1 MLINLDHRPDCAA
14 PHVDPAEL
22 GPAARAELAAQLRV
36 QLADFSVGLMRGTH
50 RLHRPAPAGV
60 ARGEGHFHLGPEL
73 FLQLSGWTRFHLPH
87 GERLVGPG
95 EALLMP
101 ARLLHAEAVGP
112 GTEGTPFRN
121 LVVYADG
128 QVLTCHLAHEHRPG
142 APGILYLEARQHAQ
156 AARILAW
163 LSDAAAGG
171 DESDP
176 SEEPHDER
184 DPDPPDRTAPLDDA
198 DVDSPH
204 ALQAR
209 ALVLAAL
216 AGVQRVLAD
225 RPDTR
230 APAEPPLIARL
241 RVLIQNQLGD
251 QDLSVRRLG
260 EQSGCSADH
269 LSHRFRAT
277 TGEHL
282 VAYINR
288 QRMERAAHLLADTD
302 LAVKEVAWACGYATA
317 SYFIRTFRT
326 HHGETPVA
334 WRATH
339 ARVVA
344 SV

>member
-1 MLINLDHRPDCAA
+1 MLKILDHRPDCPA
-14 PHVDPAEL
+14 PLVDPADL
-22 GPAARAELAAQLRV
+22 GPAARAELAATLRA
-36 QLADFSVGLMRGTH
+36 QLADFAAGLMRGAR
-50 RLHRPAPAGV
+50 RLHRPVPAGV

-73 FLQLSGWTRFHLPH
+73 FLQVSGWTRFRLPH
-87 GERLVGPG
+87 GDCLVGPG

-112 GTEGTPFRN
+112 GADDTPFRN
-121 LVVYADG
+121 VVVYADG
-128 QVLTCHLAHEHRPG
+128 QVLTCHLAHEHAPG
-142 APGILYLEARQHAQ
+142 EPGILYLEARQHAQ
-156 AARILAW
+156 AGRILAW
-163 LSDAAAGG
+163 LGDAAAGEG
-171 DESDP
+171 AGEGAGEDSVGEPAAASNADP
-176 SEEPHDER
+176 
-184 DPDPPDRTAPLDDA
+184 A
-198 DVDSPH
+198 

-216 AGVQRVLAD
+216 AGVQRALDD
-225 RPDTR
+225 RLDAR
-230 APAEPPLIARL
+230 APAEPALIARL

-251 QDLSVRRLG
+251 HELSVRRLG

-288 QRMERAAHLLADTD
+288 QRMERAAHLLAATD
-302 LAVKEVAWACGYATA
+302 LAVKEVAWACGFATA

-326 HHGETPVA
+326 HHGDTPVA

-339 ARVVA
+339 VSVA
-344 SV
+344 A

>member
-1 MLINLDHRPDCAA
+1 MLKILDRRPDCPA
-14 PHVDPAEL
+14 PGVDPADL
-22 GPAARAELAAQLRV
+22 GPAARAELAGVLRAR
-36 QLADFSVGLMRGTH
+36 LADVAAGLMRGTQ

-112 GTEGTPFRN
+112 GADGTPFRN

-128 QVLTCHLAHEHRPG
+128 QVLTCHLAHEHAPG
-142 APGILYLEARQHAQ
+142 EPGILYLEARQHAQ

-171 DESDP
+171 DGS
-176 SEEPHDER
+176 
-184 DPDPPDRTAPLDDA
+184 DDA
-198 DVDSPH
+198 AASGEGCDPAPIGGPAVGDEADAHGPR

-269 LSHRFRAT
+269 LSHRFRAA

-302 LAVKEVAWACGYATA
+302 LAVKEVAWACGFATA

-339 ARVVA
+339 ARA
-344 SV
+344 AA